1 MYAITGA
8 SGHTGSIVAREL
20 LARGKAVRAIGRDP
34 AHLAHLV
41 QRGAEAFQADVADV
55 AALTQAFTGAEA
67 VYVML
72 PPNQAV
78 TSLHQYQERIG
89 EAYVRAIT
97 KASVSKVVMLSS
109 IGADKR
115 ERTGPVVGLY
125 SLEQKLKGI
134 AGLDAVYLRA
144 GYFMENLLPQ
154 VNIIKTFGFVG
165 GPLRPDLPLPMIA
178 TRDIGAAAADYL
190 ANLNFSGKQ
199 AHELLGQRD
208 VTYNEVAA
216 VIGKAIGKPDLR
228 YSQLSSLQVKP
239 AMLRMGWSSS
249 MASALLEMSDSLNS
263 GYMKALERRIS
274 RNTTPTPIETFVADR
289 FVPLFQGSAAG
300 AS

>member
-8 SGHTGSIVAREL
+8 SGHTGSIVALEL
-20 LARGKAVRAIGRDP
+20 LARGKKVRVIGRDP

-41 QRGAEAFQADVADV
+41 SRGAEAFQADVADV
-55 AALTQAFTGAEA
+55 AALTQAFSGAEA

-72 PPNQAV
+72 PPNLGV
-78 TSLHQYQERIG
+78 TSLRQYQERSG
-89 EAYVRAIT
+89 EALVRAIA
-97 KASVSKVVMLSS
+97 KASVPKVVMLSS

-115 ERTGPVVGLY
+115 EKTGPVVGLH
-125 SLEQKLKGI
+125 SLEQKLSRT

-165 GPLRPDLPLPMIA
+165 GPLSPDLPLPMIA

-190 ANLNFSGKQ
+190 ERLNFSGKQ

-216 VIGKAIGKPDLR
+216 LIGQAIGKPDLR
-228 YSQLSSLQVKP
+228 YSQLSSDELKP
-239 AMLRMGWSSS
+239 ALLRMGMSSS
-249 MASALLEMSDSLNS
+249 MASALLEMSESLNS
-263 GYMKALERRIS
+263 GYMKALERRTP
-274 RNTTPTPIETFVADR
+274 RNTTPTPIESFLAEQ

-300 AS
+300 AR